1 MALSPTNDAALLQEV
16 DEAVRKDRLD
26 NIMQNYGRWIIGGVL
41 AALLA
46 FGGYLFWSHRQ
57 DVARGEQA
65 EELIAAFEKIGTNQP
80 RAADAEL
87 QKLVANGS
95 PAYRAVAQMQQANM
109 KAQTGDLKAAAALMA
124 KVAADTKI
132 DPALRDLALIRQTA
146 FEYDNL
152 KPEVVIARMKPLVD
166 AKDPASSWFASAAE
180 LSATA
185 HYQLGQ
191 YDQAG
196 ALYGRI
202 AKTPKVAKSLES
214 RSVQMAG
221 MLGVDAVADRAAE
234 SAAAD
239 KNAAV
244 PNAEAEKG
252 TTQGAVRDQKGNAA
266 PKAAAA
272 ATIEETK

>member
-1 MALSPTNDAALLQEV
+1 VALSPTNDAALLQEV

-26 NIMQNYGRWIIGGVL
+26 TIMQRYGRWIIGGVL

-57 DVARGEQA
+57 DAARGEQA
-65 EELIAAFEKIGTNQP
+65 EELIAAFEKLGANQP
-80 RAADAEL
+80 RAATAEL
-87 QKLVANGS
+87 EKLVAEGD
-95 PAYRAVAQMQQANM
+95 PAYRAVAQMQEANI

-124 KVAADTKI
+124 KVAADTKL
-132 DPALRDLALIRQTA
+132 DQALRDLALIRQTA
-146 FEYDNL
+146 FEYDTL
-152 KPEVVIARMKPLVD
+152 KPEVVISRMKPMVD

-191 YDQAG
+191 FDQAG

-202 AKTPKVAKSLES
+202 AKLPNVTKSLQS

-221 MLGVDAVADRAAE
+221 MLGVDAVADRADE
-234 SAAAD
+234 SA
-239 KNAAV
+239 
-244 PNAEAEKG
+244 EK
-252 TTQGAVRDQKGNAA
+252 DQKGNAA

-272 ATIEETK
+272 EKTEEAK

>member
-26 NIMQNYGRWIIGGVL
+26 NIVQNYGRWIIGGVL

-46 FGGYLFWSHRQ
+46 FGGYLFWNHRQ

-65 EELIAAFEKIGTNQP
+65 EQLIAAFEKLGTNQP
-80 RAADAEL
+80 RAAAAEL
-87 QKLVANGS
+87 QKLAASGN
-95 PAYRAVAQMQQANM
+95 PAYRAVAQMQEANI
-109 KAQTGDLKAAAALMA
+109 KAQTGDLRGAAALMA
-124 KVAADTKI
+124 KVAADTKL
-132 DPALRDLALIRQTA
+132 DQSLRDLALIRQTA
-146 FEYDNL
+146 FEYDTL
-152 KPEVVIARMKPLVD
+152 KPETVIARMKPMVD

-191 YDQAG
+191 FDQAG

-202 AKTPKVAKSLES
+202 AKLPDVTKSLQS

-221 MLGVDAVADRAAE
+221 MLGVDAVADRATD
-234 SAAAD
+234 SAAAES
-239 KNAAV
+239 KAAQG
-244 PNAEAEKG
+244 AEAEQKAA
-252 TTQGAVRDQKGNAA
+252 QGAAGDQKGNAA

-272 ATIEETK
+272 AKSEEAN

>member
-16 DEAVRKDRLD
+16 DEAVRKDRLN
-26 NIMQNYGRWIIGGVL
+26 NIMQNYGRWIIGAVL

-46 FGGYLFWSHRQ
+46 FGGYLYWNHRQ
-57 DVARGEQA
+57 DAARGEQA
-65 EELIAAFEKIGTNQP
+65 EELISAFEKLGTNQP
-80 RAADAEL
+80 RAAATEL
-87 QKLVANGS
+87 EKLAASGD
-95 PAYRAVAQMQQANM
+95 PAYRAVAVMQQANI

-124 KVAADTKI
+124 TVAADATL

-146 FEYDNL
+146 FEYDSL
-152 KPEVVIARMKPLVD
+152 KPAVVIARMKPLVD
-166 AKDPASSWFASAAE
+166 ASDPASSWFASAAE

-191 YDQAG
+191 FDQAG

-202 AKTPKVAKSLES
+202 AKLPKVAKSLQS

-221 MLGVDAVADRAAE
+221 MLGVDAVADRADDSVAQE
-234 SAAAD
+234 Q
-239 KNAAV
+239 
-244 PNAEAEKG
+244 
-252 TTQGAVRDQKGNAA
+252 TGNAA

-272 ATIEETK
+272 APVEEAK

>member
-26 NIMQNYGRWIIGGVL
+26 TIMQRYGRWIIGGVI

-46 FGGYLFWSHRQ
+46 FGGYLFWNHRQ
-57 DVARGEQA
+57 DAARGEQA
-65 EELIAAFEKIGTNQP
+65 EQLIAAFEKIGANQP
-80 RAADAEL
+80 RAATTDL
-87 QKLVANGS
+87 QKLAAEGD
-95 PAYRAVAQMQQANM
+95 PAYRAVAQMQEANI
-109 KAQTGDLKAAAALMA
+109 KAQAGDLKAAAALMA
-124 KVAADTKI
+124 KVAADTKL
-132 DPALRDLALIRQTA
+132 DQALRDLALIRQTA
-146 FEYDNL
+146 FEYDTL
-152 KPEVVIARMKPLVD
+152 KPEVVIARMKPMVD

-191 YDQAG
+191 FDQAG

-202 AKTPKVAKSLES
+202 AKLPDVTKSLQS

-234 SAAAD
+234 SAA
-239 KNAAV
+239 K
-244 PNAEAEKG
+244 
-252 TTQGAVRDQKGNAA
+252 DQKGSAA

-272 ATIEETK
+272 AKTEEAN

>member
-26 NIMQNYGRWIIGGVL
+26 TIMQRYGRWIVGGVL

-46 FGGYLFWSHRQ
+46 FGGYLFWNHRQ
-57 DVARGEQA
+57 DAARGEQA
-65 EELIAAFEKIGTNQP
+65 EELIAAFEKLGTNQP
-80 RAADAEL
+80 RAATTEL
-87 QKLVANGS
+87 QKLAASGD
-95 PAYRAVAQMQQANM
+95 PAYRAVAQMQEANI

-124 KVAADTKI
+124 KVVADTKL
-132 DPALRDLALIRQTA
+132 DQALRDLALIRQTA
-146 FEYDNL
+146 FEYDTL
-152 KPEVVIARMKPLVD
+152 KPETVIARMKPMVD

-191 YDQAG
+191 FDQAG

-202 AKTPKVAKSLES
+202 AKLPDVTKSLQS

-221 MLGVDAVADRAAE
+221 MLGVDAVADRATD
-234 SAAAD
+234 SAAAEN
-239 KNAAV
+239 KAAQD
-244 PNAEAEKG
+244 AAG
-252 TTQGAVRDQKGNAA
+252 DQKGSAA

-272 ATIEETK
+272 AKTEEAN

>member
-1 MALSPTNDAALLQEV
+1 LALSPTNDAALLQEV

-26 NIMQNYGRWIIGGVL
+26 TIMQRYGRWIVGGVI

-46 FGGYLFWSHRQ
+46 FGGYLFWNHRQ
-57 DVARGEQA
+57 DAARGEQA
-65 EELIAAFEKIGTNQP
+65 EELVAAFEKLGTNQP
-80 RAADAEL
+80 RAATTEL
-87 QKLVANGS
+87 QKLAAEGD
-95 PAYRAVAQMQQANM
+95 PAYRAVAQMQEANI

-124 KVAADTKI
+124 KVAADTKL
-132 DPALRDLALIRQTA
+132 DQALRDLALIRQTA
-146 FEYDNL
+146 FEYDTL
-152 KPEVVIARMKPLVD
+152 KPEVVIARMKPMVD

-191 YDQAG
+191 FDQAG

-202 AKTPKVAKSLES
+202 AKLPDVTKSLQS

-221 MLGVDAVADRAAE
+221 MLGVDAVADRAAD
-234 SAAAD
+234 SAAAES
-239 KNAAV
+239 KAA
-244 PNAEAEKG
+244 
-252 TTQGAVRDQKGNAA
+252 QGAAGDQKGSAA

-272 ATIEETK
+272 AKTEEAN

>member
-26 NIMQNYGRWIIGGVL
+26 TIMQRYGRWIVGGVL

-57 DVARGEQA
+57 DAARGEQA
-65 EELIAAFEKIGTNQP
+65 EELIAAFEKLGTNQP
-80 RAADAEL
+80 RAAAAEL
-87 QKLVANGS
+87 QKLVAEGD
-95 PAYRAVAQMQQANM
+95 PAYRAVARMQEANI
-109 KAQTGDLKAAAALMA
+109 KAQTGDLKAAAALMGQ
-124 KVAADTKI
+124 VAADTKL
-132 DPALRDLALIRQTA
+132 DQALRDLALIRQTA
-146 FEYDNL
+146 FEYDTL
-152 KPEVVIARMKPLVD
+152 KPEVVIARMKPMVD
-166 AKDPASSWFASAAE
+166 AKDPLSSWFASAAE

-191 YDQAG
+191 FDQAG

-202 AKTPKVAKSLES
+202 AKLPDVTKSLQS

-234 SAAAD
+234 SAAME
-239 KNAAV
+239 N
-244 PNAEAEKG
+244 KG
-252 TTQGAVRDQKGNAA
+252 ATQTVAGDQKGNAA

-272 ATIEETK
+272 AKTEEAN

>member
-26 NIMQNYGRWIIGGVL
+26 TIMQRYGRWIIGGVL
-41 AALLA
+41 AGLLA

-65 EELIAAFEKIGTNQP
+65 EELISAFEKLGANQP
-80 RAADAEL
+80 RAAATEL
-87 QKLVANGS
+87 EKLVESGD
-95 PAYRAVAQMQQANM
+95 PAYRAVAEMQQANI

-124 KVAADTKI
+124 KVAADTKL

-146 FEYDNL
+146 FEYDAL
-152 KPEVVIARMKPLVD
+152 KPEVVIARMKPMVD
-166 AKDPASSWFASAAE
+166 AKDPASSWFPSAAE
-180 LSATA
+180 LSASA

-191 YDQAG
+191 YDKAG
-196 ALYGRI
+196 ALYARI

-221 MLGVDAVADRAAE
+221 MLGVDAVADRATD
-234 SAAAD
+234 SA
-239 KNAAV
+239 K
-244 PNAEAEKG
+244 AEAGDG
-252 TTQGAVRDQKGNAA
+252 TEAEQKAAPGAAGDQKGSAA

-272 ATIEETK
+272 AKVEENN

>member
-26 NIMQNYGRWIIGGVL
+26 TIMQNYGRWIVGGVL

-65 EELIAAFEKIGTNQP
+65 EQLIAAFEKLQSNQP
-80 RAADAEL
+80 RAAAAEL
-87 QKLVANGS
+87 QKLEADGD
-95 PAYRAVAQMQQANM
+95 PAYGAVAAMQQANI

-124 KVAADTKI
+124 KVAADTKL
-132 DPALRDLALIRQTA
+132 DQSLRDLALIRQTA
-146 FEYDNL
+146 FEYDTL
-152 KPEVVIARMKPLVD
+152 KPAAVIARLKPMVD

-191 YDQAG
+191 FDQAG

-202 AKTPKVAKSLES
+202 AKTPGVAKSLES
-214 RSVQMAG
+214 RAVQMAG
-221 MLGVDAVADRAAE
+221 MLGVDAVADRASE

-239 KNAAV
+239 KTGAAQ
-244 PNAEAEKG
+244 AAAG
-252 TTQGAVRDQKGNAA
+252 DQKGSAA

-272 ATIEETK
+272 GKAEEVN